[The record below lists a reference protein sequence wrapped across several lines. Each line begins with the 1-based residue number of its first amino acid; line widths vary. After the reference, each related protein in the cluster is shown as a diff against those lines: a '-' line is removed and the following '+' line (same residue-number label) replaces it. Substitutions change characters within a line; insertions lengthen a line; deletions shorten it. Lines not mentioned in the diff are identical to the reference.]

1 MPQQDKERRP
11 ALFLRWLLPLLVTAA
26 AVYFLGRQIDFSQV
40 GKAFSRISVAN
51 LLLVLALFGLSLFLR
66 VICWFFLLEGKF
78 SFSEAFFGM
87 NAGYLLNNVLPLG
100 EFGRAA
106 LLAGRGK
113 SGFLQVFASIVTE
126 RVLDFFLAA
135 FFFLISLPL
144 VVTNTSVKTLAVVI
158 LALTVLGM
166 LAAALAARNKQ
177 RLSDYLTAR
186 WTNKPRLSALLPRL
200 LSFLEGFKILLRP
213 GRFFAALLL
222 LAASWA
228 SSMAEV
234 WVLTRALVPGSQWWW
249 GIFVTSGS
257 AFANAL
263 PTAPASMGVYEAA
276 NVAAF
281 NVLGVDQ
288 STALVI
294 ALILHAVQFLVTS
307 LLGMLGIYLLGD
319 SLGALTKKALRWKQ
333 EQGEAE

>member
-40 GKAFSRISVAN
+40 GKAFTQISAAN
-51 LLLVLALFGLSLFLR
+51 LLLVLALFGLSLILR

-87 NAGYLLNNVLPLG
+87 NAGYLLNNVLPFKLG

-166 LAAALAARNKQ
+166 LAAALAARNSSSIGLPYSTRDEQ
-177 RLSDYLTAR
+177 TAFVSSSARFSVCCRFQDIASPGVSLPAVVLAPLGVFDGGSLGWPRGSCRDQCGGEFLWTSAARLQCCAHCTEA
-186 WTNKPRLSALLPRL
+186 WAFTKPLMS
-200 LSFLEGFKILLRP
+200 
-213 GRFFAALLL
+213 LLL
-222 LAASWA
+222 
-228 SSMAEV
+228 
-234 WVLTRALVPGSQWWW
+234 TFW
-249 GIFVTSGS
+249 GWI
-257 AFANAL
+257 N
-263 PTAPASMGVYEAA
+263 PP
-276 NVAAF
+276 
-281 NVLGVDQ
+281 
-288 STALVI
+288 
-294 ALILHAVQFLVTS
+294 
-307 LLGMLGIYLLGD
+307 
-319 SLGALTKKALRWKQ
+319 R
-333 EQGEAE
+333 